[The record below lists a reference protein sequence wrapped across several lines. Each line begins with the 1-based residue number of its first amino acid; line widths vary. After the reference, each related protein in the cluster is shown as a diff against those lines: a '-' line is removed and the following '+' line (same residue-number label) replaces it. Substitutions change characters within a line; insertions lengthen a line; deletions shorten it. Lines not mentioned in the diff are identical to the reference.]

1 MTREE
6 AKKFAINWAQMQID
20 KFGPDHV
27 FMRAPKRGKNTW
39 TNQEVMD
46 SILNDTPLEGCNDNL
61 IDQIIALDKW
71 AQEHKNNNK

>member
-6 AKKFAINWAQMQID
+6 AKKFAINWAQTQID

-46 SILNDTPLEGCNDNL
+46 SILNDTPLEDCNDNL

-71 AQEHKNNNK
+71 EQEHKNNNK

>member
-6 AKKFAINWAQMQID
+6 AKNIAINWIQTQID

-27 FMRAPKRGKNTW
+27 FMMAPKPGKNTW

-46 SILNDTPLEGCNDNL
+46 SIINDTPLEGCNDNL
-61 IDQIIALDKW
+61 IDQILELDKW
-71 AQEHKNNNK
+71 KKEHKNNNK

>member
-1 MTREE
+1 M
-6 AKKFAINWAQMQID
+6 K
-20 KFGPDHV
+20 
-27 FMRAPKRGKNTW
+27 APQRGKNTW

>member
-6 AKKFAINWAQMQID
+6 AKNIAINWAQMQID

-27 FMRAPKRGKNTW
+27 FMSAPQPVKNTW

-46 SILNDTPLEGCNDNL
+46 SIINDTPLEGSNDNL

-71 AQEHKNNNK
+71 EQEHKNNNK